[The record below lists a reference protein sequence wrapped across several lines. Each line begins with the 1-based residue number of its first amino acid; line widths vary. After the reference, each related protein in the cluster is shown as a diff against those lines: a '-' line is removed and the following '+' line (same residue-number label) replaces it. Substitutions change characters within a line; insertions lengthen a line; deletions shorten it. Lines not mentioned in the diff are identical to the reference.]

1 MSRRRCEAVL
11 QGPGGLG
18 GIGWT
23 SNFAAHLG
31 FWPLNALSSPVRL
44 CGIKLSSPGA
54 LWLVQGLV
62 RLGGGRQESFKITQG
77 VDIWL
82 AVVFLRA
89 SLAQTGLALC
99 PQPST
104 VGISTMGESAVGSLT
119 LASLEAWEGSTV
131 SMVHT
136 KIIPYGSPNSTA
148 LSQVDPGLPA
158 KPWRAENG
166 LDDILR
172 FCFT

>member
-1 MSRRRCEAVL
+1 MVGKR
-11 QGPGGLG
+11 
-18 GIGWT
+18 
-23 SNFAAHLG
+23 
-31 FWPLNALSSPVRL
+31 AL
-44 CGIKLSSPGA
+44 
-54 LWLVQGLV
+54 
-62 RLGGGRQESFKITQG
+62 TQG

-99 PQPST
+99 PQPSA